1 MKLTI
6 KATARFKKD
15 LKLIAKRG
23 YDIQLLYE
31 VVDLLANDKEL
42 PSKYADYDLIGNYNG
57 YRECHIKPD
66 WLLIYQIIDNEL
78 ILLLSKTGRHC
89 DVF

>member
-42 PSKYADYDLIGNYNG
+42 PSKYADHDLIGHYNG
-57 YRECHIKPD
+57 YHECHIKPD

-78 ILLLSKTGRHC
+78 ILLLSRTGRHC
-89 DVF
+89 DLF

>member
-1 MKLTI
+1 MLNAVMI
-6 KATARFKKD
+6 
-15 LKLIAKRG
+15 
-23 YDIQLLYE
+23 YNCYIQLLYE

-42 PSKYADYDLIGNYNG
+42 PSKYADHDLIGNYNG

-78 ILLLSKTGRHC
+78 IFLLSRTGRHC

>member
-42 PSKYADYDLIGNYNG
+42 PSKYADHDLISNYNG

-78 ILLLSKTGRHC
+78 ILLLSRTGRHC
-89 DVF
+89 DLF

>member
-31 VVDLLANDKEL
+31 VVDLLVNEKEL
-42 PSKYADYDLIGNYNG
+42 PSKYADHDLIGNDNG

-78 ILLLSKTGRHC
+78 ILLLSRTGRHC
-89 DVF
+89 DLF